1 MVCFKLEPSVSGLSS
16 FYDLEVVHLLVDQ
29 KLCLLALFF
38 SRFFISL
45 FFFPFSSKK
54 SLLIGDF
61 DIDIMRVGKSLR
73 RHKVIVFY

>member
-16 FYDLEVVHLLVDQ
+16 FYDLEVVRLLVDQ

-45 FFFPFSSKK
+45 FFPFSSKK